1 VASQEDFLFAERA
14 LQRGY
19 ATEEQ
24 VQECLSLLDRLR
36 TEMKIEETLSNLLV
50 KKGYLA
56 PAQANVLEAEIG
68 KDRSGRPKNA
78 IEGYRLLE
86 RIGSGAMGSVYR
98 ADHLKLMIPV
108 ALKVLRPSLSSSRT
122 QIERL
127 KREAQ
132 LAARLSHPNVVRS
145 LDVGESNGFHYLAME
160 FVEGETVR
168 DLLDRGRVPEKE
180 ALAIVRQV
188 ASGLAHAHTH
198 GVVHRDVK
206 PGNIMLAKGGTAK
219 LGDFGLARGQGPS
232 DLTLEHASIG
242 TPQYVAPEQMR
253 RGSDATPRSDLFS
266 LGATLYHMVTGRAPF
281 DGENLGEIVQNV
293 LSCRFAPPESLAPE
307 LSRDAVYVIDRL
319 MRADPKER
327 YASAHDL
334 VLDLE
339 RIERGEGAA
348 PPDFK
353 GNYHVFLAKRRGR
366 RNAVLASCAVV
377 LAVAGGTWL
386 YRTREEAGKRRLA
399 ETCRGIDGSRADAE
413 SLATVADLSAAIV
426 EMEKAEA
433 DAAAAGCADDAVAR
447 LRGRLSAARKAK
459 ESLAEAERIMERA
472 HEPDAAYRD
481 LDRKLGELDPPWEAA
496 RARVATLRD
505 DLRGISAAAAEG
517 RYARCCTEGF
527 LDLAAAAREAGA
539 FAKDLGTRY
548 LGIEAAWAGEVAEAP
563 RLLEELG
570 RRWPAVEA
578 LRKRFDEWIDARQYR
593 FAASALSDLRREEAT
608 ALDPLAGSG
617 FLRSLCSRL
626 ADADERARALTERET
641 REWNEVLDAATD
653 RLEGIE
659 PRPDVAEDLL
669 RKFRDRA
676 HVTRDEVE
684 AKRAYA
690 SAELEALKGT
700 QAAAFAAEKALCLDR
715 LRQRLYVSAYE
726 GAASSARS
734 GRWVA
739 GIDEQFRELRD
750 RAQRMTEL
758 TARFLERVQG
768 RRKLRIAG
776 EDFAFDR
783 IEQPPGDDKEIF
795 VARNAKRTVE
805 FRLGDLDRG
814 TLEAILAFGKEDR
827 FRRGLFYAAEAYRE
841 DLRDPYQAKS
851 LREEALK
858 DLDATDL
865 WATEVSEELA
875 ATNQRILKGEARAQQ
890 AEADLAAAR
899 EAHDDV
905 KALALAIELTDS
917 LWWTER
923 CRDAKRMAFFQG
935 QRSELERLAGR
946 GLFLREM
953 GVPNGQL
960 DWGGRDAPGLPAKPT
975 SITFAGR
982 AWHPDE
988 DKVAKE
994 EPNRAARLEQL
1005 TREYWTEAFRAPGRT
1020 DAEISEL
1027 VRRATLQLLTWGG
1040 PVEAAPEGGYR
1051 PKGAGLLADPQAW
1064 IDGREEPVPIHLA
1077 FPFRADRDWAIEL
1090 EVEWPG
1096 DPGIFV
1102 VAAGRI
1108 QAVVGYQRIPT
1119 RGGMAGACLLVG
1131 EDLDPNAHLKELGDL
1146 HWHMA
1151 NATTKD
1157 GKPARRPIDSG
1168 EKAYLDERSFVP
1180 GVPYRMRL
1188 ERVDERIRFE
1198 MRPLGRDDRKVVLER
1213 RDRREQLG
1221 KDVALADG
1229 RTVFRFYGVP
1239 GPRLG
1244 YVLRDVRITGILP
1257 ERASEEAKQ

>member
-1 VASQEDFLFAERA
+1 MASQEDFLFAERA

-24 VQECLSLLDRLR
+24 VQECLSLLERLR
-36 TEMKIEETLSNLLV
+36 EEMGIEETLANLLV

-56 PAQANVLEAEIG
+56 SAQSNVLEAEIG
-68 KDRSGRPKNA
+68 KDRAGRPKNA

-180 ALAIVRQV
+180 ALRIVREV
-188 ASGLAHAHTH
+188 ALGLAHAHAH
-198 GVVHRDVK
+198 GVIHRDVK
-206 PGNIMLAKGGTAK
+206 PGNIMLSKGGTAK

-266 LGATLYHMVTGRAPF
+266 LGATLYHMVTGRPPF

-293 LSCRFAPPESLAPE
+293 LACRFAPPESLVPE

-327 YASAHDL
+327 YAGAADL
-334 VLDLE
+334 VADLD
-339 RIERGEGAA
+339 RIGRGEGAA
-348 PPDFK
+348 PSDFQ
-353 GNYHVFLAKRRGR
+353 GDYQVFLARRRGR
-366 RNAVLASCAVV
+366 RNAILASCAVV
-377 LAVAGGTWL
+377 LAVAGGL
-386 YRTREEAGKRRLA
+386 LLFRAHGEAKRQRLA
-399 ETCRGIDGSRADAE
+399 ETCRVLDGARADAE
-413 SLATVADLSAAIV
+413 SLARVADLRAAIV
-426 EMEKAEA
+426 EMEKADA
-433 DAAAAGCADDAVAR
+433 DGANAGCRDGDVAR
-447 LRGRLSAARKAK
+447 LRARLALARKAR
-459 ESLAEAERIMERA
+459 EALAEAESIMEGSG
-472 HEPDAAYRD
+472 EPDASYRE
-481 LDRKLGELDPPWEAA
+481 LDRRLGKLDPPWEAA
-496 RARVATLRD
+496 RARIATLRD
-505 DLRGISAAAAEG
+505 DLRRLSAAAAER
-517 RYARCCTEGF
+517 RYTRCCTEGF
-527 LDLAAAAREAGA
+527 LDLAAALREARA
-539 FAKDLGTRY
+539 FAKDLETRY
-548 LGIEAAWAGEVAEAP
+548 LELDAAWVREVAEAP
-563 RLLEELG
+563 RLLEDLE
-570 RRWPAVEA
+570 RRWQAAVEDM
-578 LRKRFDEWIDARQYR
+578 RRRFQEWLDAGQYGR
-593 FAASALSDLRREEAT
+593 AASVLSDLRREEAT
-608 ALDPLAGSG
+608 ALDPLAGSA
-617 FLRSLCSRL
+617 FLKSLCSRL
-626 ADADERARALTERET
+626 ADADERLSTLTARET
-641 REWNEVLDAATD
+641 KEWNEILESVAD
-653 RLEGIE
+653 RLEASE
-659 PRPDVAEDLL
+659 PRPDLAEDLL

-676 HVTRDEVE
+676 SVTREEVE

-690 SAELEALKGT
+690 SSELEALRRK
-700 QAAAFAAEKALCLDR
+700 QADAFAAEDALCLRR
-715 LRQRLYVSAYE
+715 LRQRLYMSAYE
-726 GAASSARS
+726 GAAGAARS

-739 GIDEQFRELRD
+739 GIDERFRELRD

-768 RRKLRIAG
+768 RKKLRIAD

-783 IEQPPGDDKEIF
+783 IEQAEGDDKDLF

-814 TLEAILAFGKEDR
+814 TLETILAFGKEDR
-827 FRRGLFYAAEAYRE
+827 FRRGWFYAAEAYKE
-841 DLRDPYQAKS
+841 DLRNPYAAQS
-851 LREEALK
+851 LREAALL
-858 DLDATDL
+858 DLEATDP
-865 WATEVSEELA
+865 WAAEVSAELI

-890 AEADLAAAR
+890 AEADLTAAR
-899 EAHDDV
+899 SAHDDV
-905 KALALAIELTDS
+905 KALALVKELTEL
-917 LWWTER
+917 LWWTKHCE
-923 CRDAKRMAFFQG
+923 KRMADFLQ
-935 QRSELERLAGR
+935 QQKELERLAGR

-953 GVPNGQL
+953 GVPNSQL
-960 DWGGRDAPGLPAKPT
+960 EWGGRDVPGLPAKPT
-975 SITFAGR
+975 SITFTGR

-988 DKVAKE
+988 DKIPKD
-994 EPNRAARLEQL
+994 EPDRVARLEQL
-1005 TREYWTEAFRAPGRT
+1005 TREYWTEVFRAPGRA
-1020 DAEISEL
+1020 DAEIAEL
-1027 VRRATLQLLTWGG
+1027 VRRATRQLLPWGG

-1051 PKGAGLLADPQAW
+1051 PYGAGLLADPQSW
-1064 IDGREEPVPIHLA
+1064 IEGREEPAAIHLA
-1077 FPFRADRDWAIEL
+1077 FPFRADRDWSIEI
-1090 EVEWPG
+1090 EVEWPA
-1096 DPGIFV
+1096 DPGYF
-1102 VAAGRI
+1102 ALSAGRI

-1119 RGGMAGACLLVG
+1119 RGGMAGVRLLVG

-1146 HWHMA
+1146 HGHMA

-1157 GKPARRPIDSG
+1157 GKPARRPTESED
-1168 EKAYLDERSFVP
+1168 KRYLDQKNFVP

-1198 MRPLGRDDRKVVLER
+1198 MWPSGRDDKRVTLEK
-1213 RDRREQLG
+1213 RDRREQLA

-1229 RTVFRFYGVP
+1229 RKVFRFFGIP
-1239 GPRLG
+1239 GPKLG